1 MKISNQLRLSAGSLA
16 VGLVLASAPAY
27 AQDTDVTSDGDEL
40 AINDENAIVVTGS
53 RLNVNPN
60 LEGANPVLSVTSEQ
74 ITQQG
79 TVRIEDLVNQLPQV
93 FASQAGEV
101 SNSATGTAQ
110 INLRGLGAE
119 RTLVLID
126 GKRLPY
132 GSSVSSPAN
141 VDLIPSQ
148 LIERIDILAGG
159 ASAVYGSDAVGG
171 VANFVLKRDFEGVE
185 IDIQGGFQQT
195 GNNSDFFAGVLD
207 AAQQN
212 VPGSTTDGAE
222 YSFTGILGANTAD
235 GRGNVTIFGN
245 YERRESVTQNNRIFS
260 ACTIGESSNPVTS
273 FGGAGCVGSGNFRLF
288 GSAASTVVDG
298 TGASVQ
304 NVFQEADGTI
314 VPFVGGPA
322 QTFNFG
328 QFNFF
333 QRPSERFSIYGKGH
347 YEITDNIEFFADVS
361 YTDVVSDAQIAQTAS
376 FGTFFYQVNCDN
388 PFIQGTPGIA
398 LTDVFGCS
406 AADIAAGNDVT
417 GITAAHRN
425 VEGGPRNSRLE
436 NSAFRIVSGLR
447 GDFGEGVWSW
457 EAFGQYSETSDTSI
471 SSNDFVIANLQ
482 QALFAVDDGTG
493 NVVCRD
499 PSGGCVPYNPFQRN
513 ADGTTAIT
521 TDQTDFVQG
530 LGIVV
535 GETTQLVVG
544 ANVQADLGEYGFS
557 SPFSDDGI
565 GFLVGVEYREDT
577 LNSVPDEISQVPGGG
592 FTGVGGATLPVEGSV
607 DVYELYGE
615 LQVPLVTGRPFFEE
629 LTFSAQYRYS
639 DYTADGNGV
648 SNGFS
653 TDAFGFGG
661 VWSPVEDIKF
671 RAQFQ
676 RSVRAPN
683 VIELF
688 TGQDTGLPNLNS
700 AGVNANGVQLFDPCA
715 SNAPIAS
722 LAACMNT
729 GVTAAQF
736 GSILDVIS
744 GQTQSITGGNTD
756 LVPESSDTYTF
767 GVVVEPRFIPGLS
780 VSLDYFDI
788 TVDDFIND
796 GIGAQVILD
805 NCLASGD
812 ATFCDLLQR
821 APSGTLAAAPGVGFV
836 ATNLNIATV
845 STAGFDAQVRYSTDI
860 GNLGGLRFDYSA
872 TLLDQN
878 DFVPFPGGNAIECKG
893 VVDNGCIQ
901 PVNPEYRHRM
911 TATWASNFDLDLSL
925 TWRFFSSTD
934 DEPVAANPEIDEALP
949 SISYIDLSGIWQLND
964 TIEIRAGVLNLF
976 DEIPPVSSSSGPP
989 LGNGNT
995 FPTIYD
1001 TARQIFAGI
1010 NFKF

>member
-1 MKISNQLRLSAGSLA
+1 MKISNQLRLSAGSFA
-16 VGLVLASAPAY
+16 VGLALASAPAF
-27 AQDTDVTSDGDEL
+27 AQDADVTSDGDE
-40 AINDENAIVVTGS
+40 AVEDENAILVTGS

-60 LEGANPVLSVTSEQ
+60 LEGANPVLSVTDEQ

-93 FASQAGEV
+93 FAAQAGEV
-101 SNSATGTAQ
+101 SNAATGTAQ
-110 INLRGLGAE
+110 LNLRGLGAV
-119 RTLVLID
+119 RTLVLVD
-126 GKRLPY
+126 GRRLPY
-132 GSSVSSPAN
+132 GSSVSSPSN
-141 VDLIPSQ
+141 VDLIPTQ
-148 LIERIDILAGG
+148 LIERIDILTGG

-185 IDIQGGFQQT
+185 LDIQGGFQQT
-195 GNNSDFFAGVLD
+195 GNNSDFFAGVLN
-207 AAQQN
+207 AADQV

-222 YSFTGILGANTAD
+222 YSFTGILGANTGD
-235 GRGNVTIFGN
+235 GRGNVTLFAN
-245 YERRESVTQNNRIFS
+245 YERREAVTQNNRIFS

-288 GSAASTVVDG
+288 GSADSTVVDAAG
-298 TGASVQ
+298 DPVQ
-304 NVFQEADGTI
+304 NVFQQADGTI
-314 VPFVGGPA
+314 VPFIGGPA
-322 QTFNFG
+322 QTYNFG
-328 QFNFF
+328 QRNFF
-333 QRPSERFSIYGKGH
+333 QRPSERFTIYAKGH
-347 YEITDNIEFFADVS
+347 YEITDNIELFADVS
-361 YTDVVSDAQIAQTAS
+361 YTDVISDAQIAETAS
-376 FGTFFYQVNCDN
+376 FGTFAYSINCDN

-406 AADIAAGNDVT
+406 AADIAAGTDVT
-417 GITAAHRN
+417 GITASHRN
-425 VEGGPRNSRLE
+425 IEGGPRNSRLE
-436 NSAFRIVSGLR
+436 NSAFRIVGGLR

-471 SSNDFVIANLQ
+471 STNDFIIANLQ
-482 QALFAVDDGTG
+482 QAFFAVDDGAG

-521 TDQTDFVQG
+521 PDQTDFIQG
-530 LGIVV
+530 VGIVV
-535 GETTQLVVG
+535 GQTTQLVAG
-544 ANVQADLGEYGFS
+544 ANLQADLGEYGFS
-557 SPFSDDGI
+557 SPFSDDGV

-577 LNSVPDEISQVPGGG
+577 LDSIPDEISQVPGGG
-592 FTGVGGATLPVEGSV
+592 FTGVGGATLPVAGNV
-607 DVYELYGE
+607 DVYELYSE
-615 LQVPLVTGRPFFEE
+615 LQIPLVTDRPFFRE
-629 LTFSAQYRYS
+629 LTLSGQYRYS
-639 DYTADGNGV
+639 DYTANGNGV
-648 SNGFS
+648 TNGFS
-653 TDAFGFGG
+653 TDAFGIQG
-661 VWSPVEDIKF
+661 VWAPVEDIKF

-676 RSVRAPN
+676 RAVRAPN

-722 LAACMNT
+722 LAACENT

-736 GSILDVIS
+736 GTILDVIS
-744 GQTQSITGGNTD
+744 GQTQSITGGNPD
-756 LVPESSDTYTF
+756 LVPESSDTWTF
-767 GVVVEPRFIPGLS
+767 GVVIEPSFVPGLS

-788 TVDDFIND
+788 TVDDYISA

-805 NCLASGD
+805 NCLATGD
-812 ATFCDLLQR
+812 PTFCDLLQR
-821 APSGTLAAAPGVGFV
+821 GPSGTLAAAPGVGFQ

-845 STAGFDAQVRYSTDI
+845 NTAGFDAQVRYSTDI
-860 GNLGGLRFDYSA
+860 GNLGSLRFDYAA
-872 TLLDQN
+872 TLLDEN
-878 DFVPFPGGNAIECKG
+878 NFIPFPGGDPIECKG

-901 PVNPEYRHRM
+901 PVNPEYRHRV

-925 TWRFFSSTD
+925 TWRYFSATD

-949 SISYIDLSGIWQLND
+949 SISYIDLSAVWQVND
-964 TIEIRAGVLNLF
+964 TIALRAGVLNLL
-976 DEIPPVSSSSGPP
+976 DEIPPVSTSSGPP

-1001 TARQIFAGI
+1001 TARQFFGGI